1 MNEVITIENT
11 EMQIR
16 EYRGQRV
23 VTFKDIDA
31 VHGRPDG
38 TARKRFSEN
47 RKHFIEGE
55 DYFILKRQN
64 LENIQMSEKR
74 TFGFSIPTR
83 GITLITESGYLM
95 LVKSFNDDL
104 SWKVQRRLVNSYFNA
119 REQQVT
125 CEEVE
130 KETDADID
138 LIEEKPQVP
147 LIKGWHN
154 RNKGRLA
161 RIQRRTGFTL
171 TRIYHCILKNVGE
184 KYNLKEANNMYKKCT
199 RKEPE
204 YAMDIIEYFPELAEA
219 ADRYLDGVERALSTR
234 R

>member
-16 EYRGQRV
+16 EYNGQRV
-23 VTFKDIDA
+23 VTFKDIDT
-31 VHGRPDG
+31 VHQRTDG
-38 TARKRFSEN
+38 TARRNFRQNK
-47 RKHFIEGE
+47 KHFIEGE
-55 DYFILKRQN
+55 DYVIVHRNNSMDEIRPLD
-64 LENIQMSEKR
+64 LP
-74 TFGFSIPTR
+74 IPPK

-130 KETDADID
+130 KEADADID

-199 RKEPE
+199 GKEPE

>member
-1 MNEVITIENT
+1 MNELVNIEGT
-11 EMQIR
+11 DLRIR
-16 EYRGQRV
+16 EWNGQRV
-23 VTFKDIDA
+23 VTFKDIDT
-31 VHGRPDG
+31 VHQRLNG
-38 TARKRFSEN
+38 TARKAFNRNKNRFQLDS
-47 RKHFIEGE
+47 
-55 DYFILKRQN
+55 DYFVLLRDEAYKAFN
-64 LENIQMSEKR
+64 CSAPNGLV
-74 TFGFSIPTR
+74 
-83 GITLITESGYLM
+83 LITERGYLKI
-95 LVKSFNDDL
+95 VKPFNDDL
-104 SWKVQRRLVNSYFNA
+104 SWNVQDRLIDAYFNVKDF
-119 REQQVT
+119 QQVT

-130 KETDADID
+130 KESDDSD

-171 TRIYHCILKNVGE
+171 TKIYHCILKNIGE

-199 RKEPE
+199 GKEPE

>member
-16 EYRGQRV
+16 EYNGQRV
-23 VTFKDIDA
+23 VTFKDIDT
-31 VHGRPDG
+31 VHQRTDG
-38 TARKRFSEN
+38 TARRNFRQNK
-47 RKHFIEGE
+47 KHFIEGE
-55 DYFILKRQN
+55 DYVIVHRNNSMDEIRPLD
-64 LENIQMSEKR
+64 LP
-74 TFGFSIPTR
+74 IPPK

-130 KETDADID
+130 KEADADID

-184 KYNLKEANNMYKKCT
+184 KYNLKEANDMYKKCT
-199 RKEPE
+199 GKEPE

-219 ADRYLDGVERALSTR
+219 ADRYLDGVERALSAR

>member
-16 EYRGQRV
+16 EYNGQRV
-23 VTFKDIDA
+23 VTFKDIDT
-31 VHGRPDG
+31 VHQRTDG
-38 TARKRFSEN
+38 TAKRNFLHN
-47 RKHFIEGE
+47 KKYFVEGE
-55 DYFILKRQN
+55 DYVIAQRNSQKD
-64 LENIQMSEKR
+64 EIR

-130 KETDADID
+130 KEADADID
-138 LIEEKPQVP
+138 LIEEKPKVP
-147 LIKGWHN
+147 LVKGWYR
-154 RNKGRLA
+154 RNSGRLS
-161 RIQRRTGFTL
+161 RICQRTGRDLKT
-171 TRIYHCILKNVGE
+171 IYHYTLKDIGE
-184 KYNLKEANNMYKKCT
+184 KYDLKQADKLFEECTGRAPDKC
-199 RKEPE
+199 
-204 YAMDIIEYFPELAEA
+204 MDIVEYFPELAEA
-219 ADRYLDGVERALSTR
+219 ADRYLDRLERILYGR
-234 R
+234 K

>member
-16 EYRGQRV
+16 EYNGQRV
-23 VTFKDIDA
+23 VTFKDIDT
-31 VHGRPDG
+31 VHQRTDG
-38 TARKRFSEN
+38 TAKRNFKQN
-47 RKHFIEGE
+47 KKHFIEGE
-55 DYFILKRQN
+55 DYVIVHRNNSMDEIRPLD
-64 LENIQMSEKR
+64 L
-74 TFGFSIPTR
+74 SIPPK

-130 KETDADID
+130 KESDDSD

-171 TRIYHCILKNVGE
+171 TKIYHCILKNVGE

-199 RKEPE
+199 GKEPE
-204 YAMDIIEYFPELAEA
+204 YAIDIIEYFPELAEA
-219 ADRYLDGVERALSTR
+219 ADRYLDGVERALSAR

>member
-23 VTFKDIDA
+23 VTFKDIDT
-31 VHGRPDG
+31 VHQRPKG
-38 TARKRFSEN
+38 TSRNSFN
-47 RKHFIEGE
+47 RNKKHFIKDV
-55 DYFILKRQN
+55 DYIILKPDEQK
-64 LENIQMSEKR
+64 NIDYVR
-74 TFGFSIPTR
+74 LTYIPKN
-83 GITLITESGYLM
+83 GITLLTESGYLM

-130 KETDADID
+130 KEADADID

-199 RKEPE
+199 GKEPE

>member
-16 EYRGQRV
+16 EYNGQRV
-23 VTFKDIDA
+23 VTFKDIDT
-31 VHGRPDG
+31 VHQRTDG
-38 TARKRFSEN
+38 TAKRNFLHN
-47 RKHFIEGE
+47 KKYFVEGE
-55 DYFILKRQN
+55 DYVIVQRNSQKD
-64 LENIQMSEKR
+64 EIR

-130 KETDADID
+130 KEADADID
-138 LIEEKPQVP
+138 LIEEKPKVP
-147 LIKGWHN
+147 LVKGWYR
-154 RNKGRLA
+154 RNSGRLS
-161 RIQRRTGFTL
+161 RICQRTGRDLKT
-171 TRIYHCILKNVGE
+171 IYHYTLKDIGE
-184 KYNLKEANNMYKKCT
+184 KYDLKQADKLFEECTGRAPDKC
-199 RKEPE
+199 
-204 YAMDIIEYFPELAEA
+204 MDIVEYFPELAEA
-219 ADRYLDGVERALSTR
+219 ADRYLDRLERILYGR
-234 R
+234 K

>member
-1 MNEVITIENT
+1 MNEVINIENT

-16 EYRGQRV
+16 EYNGQRV
-23 VTFKDIDA
+23 VTFKDIDT
-31 VHGRPDG
+31 VHQRTDG
-38 TARKRFSEN
+38 TARRNFRQNK
-47 RKHFIEGE
+47 KHFIEGE
-55 DYFILKRQN
+55 DYVIVHRNNSMDEIRPLD
-64 LENIQMSEKR
+64 L
-74 TFGFSIPTR
+74 SIPPK

-130 KETDADID
+130 KESDADID

-171 TRIYHCILKNVGE
+171 TKIYHCILKNVGE

-199 RKEPE
+199 GKEPE

-219 ADRYLDGVERALSTR
+219 ADRYLDGVERALSAR

>member
-16 EYRGQRV
+16 EYNGQRV
-23 VTFKDIDA
+23 VTFKDIDT
-31 VHGRPDG
+31 VHQRTDG
-38 TARKRFSEN
+38 TARRNFRQNK
-47 RKHFIEGE
+47 KHFIEGE
-55 DYFILKRQN
+55 DYIIVHRNNSMDEFRPLD
-64 LENIQMSEKR
+64 
-74 TFGFSIPTR
+74 FPIPPK

-130 KETDADID
+130 KENDADID

-161 RIQRRTGFTL
+161 RIQSRTGLTL

-184 KYNLKEANNMYKKCT
+184 KYDLKEANNMYKKCT
-199 RKEPE
+199 GKEPE
-204 YAMDIIEYFPELAEA
+204 YAMDIVEYFPELAEA
-219 ADRYLDGVERALSTR
+219 ADRYLDGVERALNAR

>member
-16 EYRGQRV
+16 EYNGQRV
-23 VTFKDIDA
+23 VTFKDIDT
-31 VHGRPDG
+31 VHQRTDG
-38 TARKRFSEN
+38 TARRNFRQNK
-47 RKHFIEGE
+47 KHFIEGE
-55 DYFILKRQN
+55 DYIIVHRNNSMDEFRPLD
-64 LENIQMSEKR
+64 
-74 TFGFSIPTR
+74 FPIPPK

-125 CEEVE
+125 CEEVA
-130 KETDADID
+130 KENDADID

-161 RIQRRTGFTL
+161 RIQSRTGLTL

-184 KYNLKEANNMYKKCT
+184 KYDLKEANNMYKKCT
-199 RKEPE
+199 GKEPE
-204 YAMDIIEYFPELAEA
+204 YAMDIVEYFPELAEA
-219 ADRYLDGVERALSTR
+219 ADRYLDGVERALNAR

>member
-16 EYRGQRV
+16 EYNGQRV
-23 VTFKDIDA
+23 VTFKDIDT
-31 VHGRPDG
+31 VHQRTDG
-38 TARKRFSEN
+38 TARRNFRQNK
-47 RKHFIEGE
+47 KHFIEGE
-55 DYFILKRQN
+55 DYVIVHRNNSMDEIRPLD
-64 LENIQMSEKR
+64 LP
-74 TFGFSIPTR
+74 IPPK

-119 REQQVT
+119 KEQQVT

-130 KETDADID
+130 KEADADID

-199 RKEPE
+199 GKEPE
-204 YAMDIIEYFPELAEA
+204 YAMDIIEYFPELSEA
-219 ADRYLDGVERALSTR
+219 ADRYLDGVERALSAR

>member
-16 EYRGQRV
+16 EYNGQRV
-23 VTFKDIDA
+23 VTFKDIDT
-31 VHGRPDG
+31 VHQRTDG
-38 TARKRFSEN
+38 TAKRNFKQN
-47 RKHFIEGE
+47 KKHFIEGE
-55 DYFILKRQN
+55 DYVIVHRNNSMDEIRPLD
-64 LENIQMSEKR
+64 L
-74 TFGFSIPTR
+74 SIPPK

-95 LVKSFNDDL
+95 
-104 SWKVQRRLVNSYFNA
+104 LVNSYFNA

-130 KETDADID
+130 KESDDSD

-171 TRIYHCILKNVGE
+171 TKIYHCILKNVGE

-199 RKEPE
+199 GKEPE

-219 ADRYLDGVERALSTR
+219 ADRYLDGVERALSAR

>member
-16 EYRGQRV
+16 EYNGQRV
-23 VTFKDIDA
+23 VTFKDIDT
-31 VHGRPDG
+31 VHQRTDG
-38 TARKRFSEN
+38 TARRNFRQNK
-47 RKHFIEGE
+47 KHFIEGE
-55 DYFILKRQN
+55 DYVIVHRNNSMDEIRPLD
-64 LENIQMSEKR
+64 LP
-74 TFGFSIPTR
+74 IPPK

-130 KETDADID
+130 KESDADID

-199 RKEPE
+199 GKEPE

>member
-23 VTFKDIDA
+23 VTFKDIDT
-31 VHGRPDG
+31 VHQRPKG
-38 TARKRFSEN
+38 TSRNSFN
-47 RKHFIEGE
+47 RNKKHFIKDV
-55 DYFILKRQN
+55 DYIILKPDEQKNIDYVRLTYIPQN
-64 LENIQMSEKR
+64 
-74 TFGFSIPTR
+74 
-83 GITLITESGYLM
+83 GITLLTESGYLM

-130 KETDADID
+130 KEADADID

-171 TRIYHCILKNVGE
+171 TKIYHCILKNVGE

-199 RKEPE
+199 GKEPE

>member
-1 MNEVITIENT
+1 MNELVNIEGT
-11 EMQIR
+11 DLRIR
-16 EYRGQRV
+16 EWNGQRV
-23 VTFKDIDA
+23 VTFKDIDT
-31 VHGRPDG
+31 VHQRLNG
-38 TARKRFSEN
+38 TARKAFNRNKNRFQLDS
-47 RKHFIEGE
+47 
-55 DYFILKRQN
+55 DYFVLLRDEAYKAFN
-64 LENIQMSEKR
+64 CSAPNGLV
-74 TFGFSIPTR
+74 
-83 GITLITESGYLM
+83 LITERGYLKI
-95 LVKSFNDDL
+95 VKPFNDDL
-104 SWKVQRRLVNSYFNA
+104 SWNVQDRLIDAYFNVKDF
-119 REQQVT
+119 QQVT

-130 KETDADID
+130 KEADADID

-171 TRIYHCILKNVGE
+171 TKIYHCILKNVGE

-199 RKEPE
+199 GKEPE

-219 ADRYLDGVERALSTR
+219 ADRYLDGVERALSAR

>member
-1 MNEVITIENT
+1 MNELVNIEGT
-11 EMQIR
+11 DLRIR
-16 EYRGQRV
+16 EWNGQRV
-23 VTFKDIDA
+23 VTFKDIDT
-31 VHGRPDG
+31 VHQRPSG
-38 TARKRFSEN
+38 TSRKAFNRNKNRFQLDS
-47 RKHFIEGE
+47 
-55 DYFILKRQN
+55 DYFVLLRDEAYKAFN
-64 LENIQMSEKR
+64 CSAPNGLV
-74 TFGFSIPTR
+74 
-83 GITLITESGYLM
+83 LITERGYLKI
-95 LVKSFNDDL
+95 VKPFNDDL
-104 SWKVQRRLVNSYFNA
+104 SWSVQDRLIDAYFNA

-161 RIQRRTGFTL
+161 RIQSRTGFTL

-184 KYNLKEANNMYKKCT
+184 KYDLKEANNMYKKCT
-199 RKEPE
+199 GKEPE

-219 ADRYLDGVERALSTR
+219 ADRYLDGVERALSAR

>member
-16 EYRGQRV
+16 EYNGQRV
-23 VTFKDIDA
+23 VTFKDIDT
-31 VHGRPDG
+31 VHQRTDG
-38 TARKRFSEN
+38 TARRNFRQNK
-47 RKHFIEGE
+47 KHFIEGE
-55 DYFILKRQN
+55 DYVIVHRNNSMDEIRPLD
-64 LENIQMSEKR
+64 LP
-74 TFGFSIPTR
+74 IPPK

-130 KETDADID
+130 KESDDSD

-171 TRIYHCILKNVGE
+171 TKIYHCILKNVGE

-199 RKEPE
+199 GKEPE

-219 ADRYLDGVERALSTR
+219 ADRYLDGVERALSAR

>member
-16 EYRGQRV
+16 EYNGQRV
-23 VTFKDIDA
+23 VTFKDIDT
-31 VHGRPDG
+31 VHQRTDG
-38 TARKRFSEN
+38 TARRNFRQNK
-47 RKHFIEGE
+47 KHFIEGE
-55 DYFILKRQN
+55 DYVIVHRNNSMDEIRPLD
-64 LENIQMSEKR
+64 LP
-74 TFGFSIPTR
+74 IPPK

-130 KETDADID
+130 KEADDSD

-171 TRIYHCILKNVGE
+171 TKIYHCILKNVGE

-199 RKEPE
+199 GKEPE

-219 ADRYLDGVERALSTR
+219 ADRYLDGVERALSAR

>member
-16 EYRGQRV
+16 EYNGQRV
-23 VTFKDIDA
+23 VTFKDIDT
-31 VHGRPDG
+31 VHQRTDG
-38 TARKRFSEN
+38 TAKRNFLHN
-47 RKHFIEGE
+47 KKYFVEGE
-55 DYFILKRQN
+55 DYVIVQRNSQKD
-64 LENIQMSEKR
+64 EIR

-130 KETDADID
+130 KESDDSD

-171 TRIYHCILKNVGE
+171 TKIYHCILKNVGE

-199 RKEPE
+199 GKEPE

-219 ADRYLDGVERALSTR
+219 ADRYLDGVERALSAR

>member
-1 MNEVITIENT
+1 MNELVNIEGT
-11 EMQIR
+11 DLRIR
-16 EYRGQRV
+16 EWNGQRV
-23 VTFKDIDA
+23 VTFKDIDT
-31 VHGRPDG
+31 VHQRLGG
-38 TARKRFSEN
+38 TARKAFNRNKNRFQLDS
-47 RKHFIEGE
+47 
-55 DYFILKRQN
+55 DYFVLLRDEAYKAFN
-64 LENIQMSEKR
+64 CSAPNGLV
-74 TFGFSIPTR
+74 
-83 GITLITESGYLM
+83 LITERGYLKI
-95 LVKSFNDDL
+95 VKPFNDDL
-104 SWKVQRRLVNSYFNA
+104 SWNVQDRLIDAYFNA

-130 KETDADID
+130 KEADADID

-171 TRIYHCILKNVGE
+171 TKIYHCILKNVGE

-199 RKEPE
+199 GKEPE

-219 ADRYLDGVERALSTR
+219 ADRYLDGVERALSAR

>member
-1 MNEVITIENT
+1 MNEVINIENT

-16 EYRGQRV
+16 EYNGQRV
-23 VTFKDIDA
+23 VTFKDIDT
-31 VHGRPDG
+31 VHQRTDG
-38 TARKRFSEN
+38 TARRNFRQNK
-47 RKHFIEGE
+47 KHFIEGE
-55 DYFILKRQN
+55 DYVIVHRNNSMDEFRPLD
-64 LENIQMSEKR
+64 
-74 TFGFSIPTR
+74 FPIPPK

-161 RIQRRTGFTL
+161 RIQSRTGFTL

-184 KYNLKEANNMYKKCT
+184 KYDLKEANNMYKKCT
-199 RKEPE
+199 GKEPE

-219 ADRYLDGVERALSTR
+219 ADRYLDGVERALSAR

>member
-16 EYRGQRV
+16 EYNGQRV
-23 VTFKDIDA
+23 VTFKDIDT
-31 VHGRPDG
+31 VHQRTDG
-38 TARKRFSEN
+38 TAKRNFLHN
-47 RKHFIEGE
+47 KKYFVEGE
-55 DYFILKRQN
+55 DYVIAQRNSQKD
-64 LENIQMSEKR
+64 EIR

-130 KETDADID
+130 KEADADID
-138 LIEEKPQVP
+138 LIEEKPKVP
-147 LIKGWHN
+147 LVKGWYR
-154 RNKGRLA
+154 RNSGRLS
-161 RIQRRTGFTL
+161 RICQRTGRDLKT
-171 TRIYHCILKNVGE
+171 IYHYTLKDIGE
-184 KYNLKEANNMYKKCT
+184 KYDLKQADKLFEECTGRAPDKC
-199 RKEPE
+199 
-204 YAMDIIEYFPELAEA
+204 MDIVEYFSELAEA
-219 ADRYLDGVERALSTR
+219 ADRYLDGVERALSAR

>member
-16 EYRGQRV
+16 EYNGQRV
-23 VTFKDIDA
+23 VTFKDIDT
-31 VHGRPDG
+31 VHQRTDG
-38 TARKRFSEN
+38 TARRNFRQNK
-47 RKHFIEGE
+47 KHFIEGE
-55 DYFILKRQN
+55 DYVIVHRNNSMDEIRPLD
-64 LENIQMSEKR
+64 LP
-74 TFGFSIPTR
+74 IPPK

-130 KETDADID
+130 KESDDSD

-171 TRIYHCILKNVGE
+171 TKIYHCILKNVGE

-199 RKEPE
+199 GKEPE

>member
-16 EYRGQRV
+16 EYNGQRV
-23 VTFKDIDA
+23 VTFKDIDT
-31 VHGRPDG
+31 VHQRTDG
-38 TARKRFSEN
+38 TARRNFRQNK
-47 RKHFIEGE
+47 KHFIEGE
-55 DYFILKRQN
+55 DYIIVHRNNPMDEFRPLD
-64 LENIQMSEKR
+64 
-74 TFGFSIPTR
+74 FPIPPK

-130 KETDADID
+130 KENDADID

-161 RIQRRTGFTL
+161 RIQSRTGLTL

-184 KYNLKEANNMYKKCT
+184 KYDLKEANNMYKKCT
-199 RKEPE
+199 GKEPE
-204 YAMDIIEYFPELAEA
+204 YAMDIVEYFPELAEA
-219 ADRYLDGVERALSTR
+219 ADRYLDGVERALNAR

>member
-16 EYRGQRV
+16 EYNGQRV
-23 VTFKDIDA
+23 VTFKDIDT
-31 VHGRPDG
+31 VHQRTDG
-38 TARKRFSEN
+38 TARRNFRQNK
-47 RKHFIEGE
+47 KHFIEGE
-55 DYFILKRQN
+55 DYVIVHRNNSMDEIRPLD
-64 LENIQMSEKR
+64 LP
-74 TFGFSIPTR
+74 IPPK

-130 KETDADID
+130 KESDDSD

-161 RIQRRTGFTL
+161 RIQRRIGFTL

-199 RKEPE
+199 GKEPE

-219 ADRYLDGVERALSTR
+219 ADRYLDGVERALSAR

>member
-1 MNEVITIENT
+1 MNELVNIEGT
-11 EMQIR
+11 DLRIR
-16 EYRGQRV
+16 EWNGQRV
-23 VTFKDIDA
+23 VTFKDIDT
-31 VHGRPDG
+31 VHQRLNG
-38 TARKRFSEN
+38 TARKAFNRNKNRFQLDS
-47 RKHFIEGE
+47 
-55 DYFILKRQN
+55 DYFVLLRDEAYKAFN
-64 LENIQMSEKR
+64 CSAPNGLV
-74 TFGFSIPTR
+74 
-83 GITLITESGYLM
+83 LITERGYLKI
-95 LVKSFNDDL
+95 VKPFNDDL
-104 SWKVQRRLVNSYFNA
+104 SWNVQDRLIDAYFNVKDF
-119 REQQVT
+119 QQVT

-130 KETDADID
+130 KESDDSD

-171 TRIYHCILKNVGE
+171 TKIYHCILKNVGE

-199 RKEPE
+199 GKEPE

-219 ADRYLDGVERALSTR
+219 ADRYLDGVERALSAR

>member
-16 EYRGQRV
+16 EYNGQRV
-23 VTFKDIDA
+23 VTFKDIDT
-31 VHGRPDG
+31 VHQRTEG
-38 TARKRFSEN
+38 TARRNFRQNK
-47 RKHFIEGE
+47 KHFIEGE
-55 DYFILKRQN
+55 DYVIVHRNNSMDEIRPLD
-64 LENIQMSEKR
+64 LP
-74 TFGFSIPTR
+74 IPPK

-130 KETDADID
+130 KESDDSD

-161 RIQRRTGFTL
+161 RIQRRTGFSL

-199 RKEPE
+199 GKEPE

-219 ADRYLDGVERALSTR
+219 ADRYLDGVERALSAR

>member
-16 EYRGQRV
+16 EYSGQRV
-23 VTFKDIDA
+23 VTFKDIDT
-31 VHGRPDG
+31 VHQRPKG
-38 TARKRFSEN
+38 TSRNSFN
-47 RKHFIEGE
+47 RNKKHFIKDV
-55 DYFILKRQN
+55 DYIILKPDEQK
-64 LENIQMSEKR
+64 NIDYVR
-74 TFGFSIPTR
+74 LTYIPKN
-83 GITLITESGYLM
+83 GITLLTESGYLM

-130 KETDADID
+130 KESDADID

-199 RKEPE
+199 GKEPE

-219 ADRYLDGVERALSTR
+219 ADRYLDGVERALSAR

>member
-16 EYRGQRV
+16 EYNGQRV
-23 VTFKDIDA
+23 VTFKDIDT
-31 VHGRPDG
+31 VHQRTDG
-38 TARKRFSEN
+38 TARRNFRQNK
-47 RKHFIEGE
+47 KHFIEGE
-55 DYFILKRQN
+55 DYVIVHRNNSMDEFRPLD
-64 LENIQMSEKR
+64 LP
-74 TFGFSIPTR
+74 IPPK

-130 KETDADID
+130 KEADDSD

-171 TRIYHCILKNVGE
+171 TKIYHCILKNVGE

-199 RKEPE
+199 GKEPE

-219 ADRYLDGVERALSTR
+219 ADRYLDGVERALSAR

>member
-16 EYRGQRV
+16 EYNGQRV
-23 VTFKDIDA
+23 VTFKDIDT
-31 VHGRPDG
+31 VHQRTDG
-38 TARKRFSEN
+38 TAKRNFLHN
-47 RKHFIEGE
+47 KKYFVEGE
-55 DYFILKRQN
+55 DYVIAHRNSQKD
-64 LENIQMSEKR
+64 EIR

-130 KETDADID
+130 KEADADID
-138 LIEEKPQVP
+138 LIEEKPKVP
-147 LIKGWHN
+147 LVKGWYR
-154 RNKGRLA
+154 RNSGRLS
-161 RIQRRTGFTL
+161 RICQRTGRDLKT
-171 TRIYHCILKNVGE
+171 IYHYTLKDIGE
-184 KYNLKEANNMYKKCT
+184 KYDLKQADKLFEECTGRAPDKC
-199 RKEPE
+199 
-204 YAMDIIEYFPELAEA
+204 MDIVEYFPELAEA
-219 ADRYLDGVERALSTR
+219 ADRYLDRLERILYGR
-234 R
+234 K

>member
-1 MNEVITIENT
+1 MNEVINIENT

-16 EYRGQRV
+16 EYNGQRV
-23 VTFKDIDA
+23 VTFKDIDT
-31 VHGRPDG
+31 VHQRTDG
-38 TARKRFSEN
+38 TARRNFRQNK
-47 RKHFIEGE
+47 KHFIEGE
-55 DYFILKRQN
+55 DYVIVHRNNSMDEIRPLD
-64 LENIQMSEKR
+64 LP
-74 TFGFSIPTR
+74 IPPK

-130 KETDADID
+130 KESDDSD

-171 TRIYHCILKNVGE
+171 TKIYHCILKNVGE

-199 RKEPE
+199 GKEPE

-219 ADRYLDGVERALSTR
+219 ADKYLDGVERALSAR

>member
-16 EYRGQRV
+16 EYNGQRV
-23 VTFKDIDA
+23 VTFKDIDT
-31 VHGRPDG
+31 VHQRTDG
-38 TARKRFSEN
+38 TARRNFRQNK
-47 RKHFIEGE
+47 KHFIEGE
-55 DYFILKRQN
+55 DYVIVHRNNPMDEIRPLD
-64 LENIQMSEKR
+64 LP
-74 TFGFSIPTR
+74 IPPK

-130 KETDADID
+130 KEADADID

-171 TRIYHCILKNVGE
+171 TKIYHCILKNVGE

-199 RKEPE
+199 GKEPE